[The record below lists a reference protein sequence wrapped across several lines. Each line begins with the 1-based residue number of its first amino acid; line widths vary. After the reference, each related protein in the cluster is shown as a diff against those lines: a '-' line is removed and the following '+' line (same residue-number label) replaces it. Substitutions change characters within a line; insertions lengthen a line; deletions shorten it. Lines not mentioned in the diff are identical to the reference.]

1 MASLEQTAL
10 CEWHQQQGAKMV
22 EFAGF
27 YMPVNYKLGVMQE
40 HLHTRSSAGLFDVSH
55 MGQIQV
61 TTKDDTDIAQVLES
75 VFPANLQDLAVG
87 SQCYSLLLNDQGKV
101 VDDVIIGRREN
112 DFLIVV
118 NAGCKYGD
126 LDYLQQCIGD
136 KLQLELLEGQALLAL
151 QGPKAEVVLA
161 DLGADLNDL
170 IFMQGKAVTLDGVEC
185 WVTRSG
191 YTGED
196 GFEISLPNS
205 SVEQLANKL
214 VADERVE
221 PIGLG
226 ARDSLRLEA
235 GLCLYGHELSLETT
249 PIEASLSWAIAKARR
264 AGEAREGGF
273 IGADVVL
280 EQMQQSASCKRVGLK
295 SNGRAP
301 VREGAELFNEQEQ
314 AIGNVTSG
322 GFSPSLQAPI
332 AMGFVNDLNLKAGD
346 TVLAKVRNKM
356 LPMTITAL
364 PFVPNQYKR

>member
-55 MGQIQV
+55 MGQVQV
-61 TTKDDTDIAQVLES
+61 TAKDDADIAQVLET

-87 SQCYSLLLNDQGKV
+87 NQCYSLLLNEHGKV

-118 NAGCKYGD
+118 NAGCKYTD
-126 LDYLQQCIGD
+126 VEYLQQCVGD
-136 KLQLELLEGQALLAL
+136 KLQLDLLADQALLAL
-151 QGPKAEVVLA
+151 QGPQAEAVLTS
-161 DLGADLNDL
+161 LGADCSTLT
-170 IFMQGKAVTLDGVEC
+170 FMQSTMATVDGIEC

-196 GFEISLPNS
+196 GFEISLANS
-205 SVEQLANKL
+205 HVEQLANKL
-214 VADERVE
+214 AADERVE

-249 PIEASLSWAIAKARR
+249 PIEASLSWAIAKVRR

-280 EQMQQSASCKRVGLK
+280 EQMKQGASCKRVGLK
-295 SNGRAP
+295 SEGRAP
-301 VREGAELFNEQEQ
+301 VREGSELFNQQERL
-314 AIGNVTSG
+314 IGEVTSG
-322 GFSPSLQAPI
+322 GFSPSLQVPI
-332 AMGFVNDLNLKAGD
+332 AMGFVNDLHLKAGD